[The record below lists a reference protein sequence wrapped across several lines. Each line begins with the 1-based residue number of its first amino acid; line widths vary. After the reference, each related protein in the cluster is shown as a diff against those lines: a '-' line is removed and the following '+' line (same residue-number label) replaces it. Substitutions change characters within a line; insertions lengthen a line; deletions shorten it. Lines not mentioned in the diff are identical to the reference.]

1 MDRRPSRRRHGLVL
15 RLSHELRLGHPAV
28 YIDLED
34 HPPADLGLG
43 AEKLHQDGGDPARG
57 ELMAVNSSLD
67 DALLQ
72 SALTSDDG
80 KEEKRKDQN

>member
-1 MDRRPSRRRHGLVL
+1 
-15 RLSHELRLGHPAV
+15 
-28 YIDLED
+28 
-34 HPPADLGLG
+34 
-43 AEKLHQDGGDPARG
+43 
-57 ELMAVNSSLD
+57 MAVNSSLD